1 MKVSRSILFALAV
14 LSALP
19 EAFAA
24 DPSLTWKIEG
34 DEVPEDSRSH
44 LDLCLGVAR
53 QIVPEA
59 SDRTRV
65 SVGIYVD
72 RTGRATDIA
81 VVEPSGI
88 KELDDWVRG
97 CFRGTRFKPPDKG
110 NAASYR
116 LVRLDL
122 SRKPYEAPAQ
132 CAAGM
137 RANETITVRPSA
149 QVSEEEMP
157 TGSEAIV
164 CGCLTDVAQGPT
176 PPVIL
181 SSSNSG
187 RVDAG
192 AMELMKK
199 TAAER
204 WRVPFGCTAWKVQIV
219 R

>member
-1 MKVSRSILFALAV
+1 VKVSRSILLALA
-14 LSALP
+14 LRSALP
-19 EAFAA
+19 QAFAA

-34 DEVPEDSRSH
+34 DEVPADSKSH
-44 LDLCLGVAR
+44 LDVCLGVAK
-53 QIVPEA
+53 QMVPA
-59 SDRTRV
+59 AGQRPRV

-72 RTGRATDIA
+72 RTGRVTDVA
-81 VVEPSGI
+81 VVEPSGS

-116 LVRLDL
+116 LVSLDL
-122 SRKPYEAPAQ
+122 SRKPFEPPAQ
-132 CAAGM
+132 CVAGM
-137 RANETITVRPSA
+137 HADETITVRPLA

-157 TGSEAIV
+157 TGSEATV
-164 CGCLTDVAQGPT
+164 CGCLTDIAQGPT

-181 SSSNSG
+181 SSSNAG
-187 RVDAG
+187 RVDEG
-192 AMELMKK
+192 AIELMKK

>member
-1 MKVSRSILFALAV
+1 MNVSCSI
-14 LSALP
+14 LSALALLSAVP
-19 EAFAA
+19 EVFAA
-24 DPSLTWKIEG
+24 EPALTWKIEG
-34 DEVPEDSRSH
+34 DEVPEDSKSQ
-44 LDLCLGVAR
+44 LDLCLGVAK
-53 QIVPEA
+53 QIVPAA

-88 KELDDWVRG
+88 KELDDWVSG
-97 CFRGTRFKPPDKG
+97 CFRGTRFKPPAKG
-110 NAASYR
+110 NAASYH

-122 SRKPYEAPAQ
+122 SRKPYERPAQ
-132 CAAGM
+132 CVAGM
-137 RANETITVRPSA
+137 HADETIIVRPAA

-157 TGSEAIV
+157 SGSEAIV
-164 CGCLTDVAQGPT
+164 CGCLTDLAQGPT

-181 SSSNSG
+181 STSNVAG
-187 RVDAG
+187 VDAG
-192 AMELMKK
+192 AVGLMHK

-204 WRVPFGCTAWKVQIV
+204 WTTPFGCTAWKVRIE